1 MKSNWKNYTLEQVCK
16 RIYSGG
22 TPSTAHPEYW
32 GGDIN
37 WLSSGETGQKYIKE
51 TIKKITA
58 LGVEKSS
65 TKLAQRG
72 CTVVASAGQG
82 FTRGQA
88 SFLLIDTYVNQSVIV
103 FDADDKYILPRYL
116 YYNLDN
122 RYEEF
127 RLLSDGTSTRGG
139 LSGWIVKRMGIELPP
154 IEEQAKIVSLLQSID
169 EKIELNTAINNNL
182 QQQAEALFAEWFANK
197 KDGFDDVSLST
208 LMSYAGGNQPPASEF
223 VFEPKDGYVRFVQI
237 RDYETDG
244 HITYI
249 PISSKNKLCDE
260 KDIMIARYGASLG
273 RICFGING
281 AYNVALAKVFPKKPY
296 YREFLRCYLSSRE
309 FYEGINNRGGR
320 SAQAGFNESDIRSFV
335 LPFPHD
341 EILVREFETIAASM
355 FSHRL
360 NLLKENRKLATLRD
374 TLLPKLMSGEID
386 VSEVEI

>member
-182 QQQAEALFAEWFANK
+182 
-197 KDGFDDVSLST
+197 
-208 LMSYAGGNQPPASEF
+208 
-223 VFEPKDGYVRFVQI
+223 
-237 RDYETDG
+237 
-244 HITYI
+244 
-249 PISSKNKLCDE
+249 
-260 KDIMIARYGASLG
+260 
-273 RICFGING
+273 
-281 AYNVALAKVFPKKPY
+281 
-296 YREFLRCYLSSRE
+296 
-309 FYEGINNRGGR
+309 
-320 SAQAGFNESDIRSFV
+320 
-335 LPFPHD
+335 
-341 EILVREFETIAASM
+341 AA
-355 FSHRL
+355 
-360 NLLKENRKLATLRD
+360 
-374 TLLPKLMSGEID
+374 
-386 VSEVEI
+386 

>member
-182 QQQAEALFAEWFANK
+182 QQQAFALFDELFPSFADGQRQVGDYISPKRGKGLLSKDAVHGEVPVVAGGLEAATYHNVANTIAPVLTISASGANAGYVNLWHKAVWSSDSSYIDSAMTSDVFFWFVLLKKRQKEIFDSQTGSAQPHIYPQHIAAMRIPAVDFTTVKKYIEQVTPLFDLIGANQ
-197 KDGFDDVSLST
+197 T
-208 LMSYAGGNQPPASEF
+208 ENTRLMS
-223 VFEPKDGYVRFVQI
+223 I
-237 RDYETDG
+237 RD
-244 HITYI
+244 
-249 PISSKNKLCDE
+249 
-260 KDIMIARYGASLG
+260 A
-273 RICFGING
+273 
-281 AYNVALAKVFPKKPY
+281 
-296 YREFLRCYLSSRE
+296 
-309 FYEGINNRGGR
+309 
-320 SAQAGFNESDIRSFV
+320 
-335 LPFPHD
+335 
-341 EILVREFETIAASM
+341 
-355 FSHRL
+355 
-360 NLLKENRKLATLRD
+360 
-374 TLLPKLMSGEID
+374 LLPKLMSGEID
-386 VSEVEI
+386 VSQVEI

>member
-182 QQQAEALFAEWFANK
+182 QQQAFALFDELFPSFADGQRQVGDYISPK
-197 KDGFDDVSLST
+197 RGKGLLSKDAVHGEVPVV
-208 LMSYAGGNQPPASEF
+208 AGGLEAATYHNVANTIAPVLTISASGANA
-223 VFEPKDGYVRFVQI
+223 GYVNLWHKAVWSSDSSYIDSAMTSDVFFWFV
-237 RDYETDG
+237 
-244 HITYI
+244 
-249 PISSKNKLCDE
+249 L
-260 KDIMIARYGASLG
+260 L
-273 RICFGING
+273 
-281 AYNVALAKVFPKKPY
+281 KK
-296 YREFLRCYLSSRE
+296 RQKEIFDSQT
-309 FYEGINNRGGR
+309 G
-320 SAQAGFNESDIRSFV
+320 SAQPHIYPPTYCGDANSCGGLHYRKKVYRTSDSVI
-335 LPFPHD
+335 
-341 EILVREFETIAASM
+341 
-355 FSHRL
+355 
-360 NLLKENRKLATLRD
+360 
-374 TLLPKLMSGEID
+374 
-386 VSEVEI
+386 